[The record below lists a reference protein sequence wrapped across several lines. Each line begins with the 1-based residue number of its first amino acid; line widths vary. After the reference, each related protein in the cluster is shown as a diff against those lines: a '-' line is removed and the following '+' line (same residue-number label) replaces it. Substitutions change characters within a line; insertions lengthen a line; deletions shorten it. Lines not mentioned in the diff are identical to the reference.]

1 MFMGRN
7 SKKKRVRDAG
17 SEDDAFYGDEPLPNM
32 SKTPD
37 APRNEVQ
44 GRIDK
49 TSTELPPDLHDCVKA
64 ALLGHFG
71 HEGAAGAG
79 PLQVLQERV
88 APARIVDALFEQRCA
103 DLGLS
108 SSQMQLRA
116 AGSAPAYLCVLGLV
130 FDSQV

>member
-37 APRNEVQ
+37 APRNEAQ

-49 TSTELPPDLHDCVKA
+49 RPALSFRPTCTIVSRLLSLDTLGTRALQAQALCKCCRS
-64 ALLGHFG
+64 ALLLLASLMPCSNN
-71 HEGAAGAG
+71 GA
-79 PLQVLQERV
+79 QTWDFR
-88 APARIVDALFEQRCA
+88 
-103 DLGLS
+103 
-108 SSQMQLRA
+108 LRRWQ
-116 AGSAPAYLCVLGLV
+116 SISTSVTR
-130 FDSQV
+130 